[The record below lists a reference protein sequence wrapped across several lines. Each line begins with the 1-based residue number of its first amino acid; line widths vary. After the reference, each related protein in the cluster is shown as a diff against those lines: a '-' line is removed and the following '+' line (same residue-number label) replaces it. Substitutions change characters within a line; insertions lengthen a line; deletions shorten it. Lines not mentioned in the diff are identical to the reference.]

1 MDTRHRLMAHS
12 LSLSLLLL
20 AATGPTARAD
30 ILRPGMRSI
39 PYCAKIENM
48 EHFPDVVFV
57 GVIQQ
62 VTGGGKVEGYFIKP
76 GECLHKG
83 YKFNTFQVFAVPRE
97 HAVEIN
103 LNASP
108 PHPTALPLSEKI
120 DPVNLQVDQGD
131 PDDAVEETY
140 HVLGFAED
148 KVVVY
153 KASRH
158 ATRGFLRPDLRETY
172 PAPTVPALRSR
183 LAKP

>member
-1 MDTRHRLMAHS
+1 MYRFIARS

-20 AATGPTARAD
+20 AATVMAAGAD

-39 PYCAKIENM
+39 PYCVKIENM

-62 VTGGGKVEGYFIKP
+62 VTGGGKVEGYLIKP

-83 YKFNTFQVFAVPRE
+83 YKFNMFHVFAVPTE
-97 HAVEIN
+97 HAGEIN
-103 LNASP
+103 LHASP
-108 PHPTALPLSEKI
+108 PHPTALPLSETI
-120 DPVNLQVDQGD
+120 DPVNLQVEKGD
-131 PDDAVEETY
+131 PDSSIEETY
-140 HVLGFAED
+140 QVLGFAED

-158 ATRGFLRPDLRETY
+158 AIRGFLRPDLRETY
-172 PAPTVPALRSR
+172 PAPTVPALRLR